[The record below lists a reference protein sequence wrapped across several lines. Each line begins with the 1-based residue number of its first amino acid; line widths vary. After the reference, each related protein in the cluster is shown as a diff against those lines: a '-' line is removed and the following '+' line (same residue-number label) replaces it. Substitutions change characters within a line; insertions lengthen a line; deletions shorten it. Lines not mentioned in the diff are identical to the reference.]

1 MRLLRLTFFI
11 FMIQTFGS
19 SQIKRDPVMVGLG
32 GAYTTLADGV
42 YAVGVNPANLAY
54 QHDKP
59 FMWQMGTLNF
69 GIGNNF
75 FSLENIMGLSGKN
88 LEAESQKGKY
98 EIYDQVRDG
107 WRFSQDIH
115 LALPALNYASG
126 NMAITN
132 DLVAINDVV
141 APFGLFKLILEG
153 NPIGES
159 LDLEYSQE
167 NMVLLEHAFSFAVP
181 TDKFS
186 WGVSLKFLQG
196 IVYMGTDPDSS
207 YTFFQTDTTAFNLK
221 ARYFMR
227 QGVGGYGTA
236 VDFGL
241 SSKEINGWRV
251 GAALINAVGS
261 IEWNQPSAL
270 TDLFGISDST
280 GFFKWGREDFT
291 YEGVDFKENQVPR
304 GWSMVH
310 EITADSV
317 TLDKLSNS
325 KWDELFQEK
334 KYIVKDTLENGNPRK
349 FKIRYPGFFRL
360 GVSKRF
366 DQDLT
371 IAGDLV
377 AGFTNRLGVHQKW
390 KLSTGLQFNRFKAF
404 PLRLGYMY
412 GGKYL
417 KELGFGAG
425 FHAGPI
431 IYDFSLSF
439 RNGVWIHN
447 MKGIS
452 ISFGVALTSFK
463 SRKDKTPPSQ

>member
-1 MRLLRLTFFI
+1 LRLLRLTFFI
-11 FMIQTFGS
+11 FLIQTFGS

-69 GIGNNF
+69 GLGNNF
-75 FSLENIMGLSGKN
+75 FSLENYADLIGKN

-98 EIYDQVRDG
+98 EIYDQIRDG
-107 WRFSQDIH
+107 LRFSQDMH

-132 DLVAINDVV
+132 DLVEIFDVV
-141 APFGLFKLILEG
+141 APFGLFKFALEG
-153 NPIGES
+153 NPISES
-159 LDLEYSQE
+159 VDLEYSQE
-167 NMVLLEHAFSFAVP
+167 TMVLLEHAFSFAVP

-207 YTFFQTDTTAFNLK
+207 YTFLQTDTTAFNLK

-236 VDFGL
+236 VDFGF

-261 IEWNQPSAL
+261 IEWNQPSLL
-270 TDLFGISDST
+270 TDLFGISDTT
-280 GFFKWGREDFT
+280 GVFKWGRKDFT
-291 YEGVDFKENQVPR
+291 YKGVDFEENQVPR

-317 TLDKLSNS
+317 TLNKLSNS
-325 KWDELFQEK
+325 KWDELFQER

-366 DQDLT
+366 DQDLI
-371 IAGDLV
+371 IASDLV
-377 AGFTNRLGVHQKW
+377 AGFTDRLGVHQKW

-431 IYDFSLSF
+431 IYDFALSF

>member
-59 FMWQMGTLNF
+59 FMWQMATLNF
-69 GIGNNF
+69 GLGNNF
-75 FSLENIMGLSGKN
+75 FSLENYADLIGKN

-98 EIYDQVRDG
+98 EIYDQIRDG
-107 WRFSQDIH
+107 LRFSQDMH

-132 DLVAINDVV
+132 DLVEIFDVV
-141 APFGLFKLILEG
+141 APFGLFKFALEG
-153 NPIGES
+153 NPISES
-159 LDLEYSQE
+159 VDLEYSQE
-167 NMVLLEHAFSFAVP
+167 TMVLLEHAFSFAVP

-207 YTFFQTDTTAFNLK
+207 YTFLQTDTTAFNLK

-236 VDFGL
+236 VDLGI

-251 GAALINAVGS
+251 GASLINAVGS
-261 IEWNQPSAL
+261 IEWNQPSLL
-270 TDLFGISDST
+270 TDIFGISETT
-280 GFFKWGREDFT
+280 GIFKWGRKDFT
-291 YEGVDFKENQVPR
+291 YEGVDFEENQVPR

-310 EITADSV
+310 EITADGV
-317 TLDKLSNS
+317 TLNKLSNS
-325 KWDELFQEK
+325 KWDELFQER
-334 KYIVKDTLENGNPRK
+334 KYIVKDTLENGSTRK
-349 FKIRYPGFFRL
+349 FKIRYPGFFRF

-366 DQDLT
+366 DQDLI
-371 IAGDLV
+371 IASDLV
-377 AGFTNRLGVHQKW
+377 AGFTDRLGVHQKW
-390 KLSTGLQFNRFKAF
+390 KFSTGLQFNRFKAF

-431 IYDFSLSF
+431 IYDFAFSF
-439 RNGVWIHN
+439 RNGVWIHS
-447 MKGIS
+447 MKGFS
-452 ISFGVALTSFK
+452 FSFGVAITSFK
-463 SRKDKTPPSQ
+463 SRKDKAPPSQ